1 MKPYPIPAVEPT
13 SASATLRDAISMEF
27 DSVIVFGIKDGRIF
41 IHTSHIEDNLR
52 MIGALEAAKQ
62 QVWNNA

>member
-1 MKPYPIPAVEPT
+1 
-13 SASATLRDAISMEF
+13 MEF

-62 QVWNNA
+62 QVWNSA

>member
-1 MKPYPIPAVEPT
+1 MVLAAIPSAEPT
-13 SASATLRDAISMEF
+13 SASATLRDALAMEF
-27 DSVIVFGIKDGRIF
+27 DSVIVFGIKDGTIV
-41 IHTSHIEDNLR
+41 IQASQIEDNLR